1 MASTLAYSAYFE
13 HKTIDEEH
21 ATFIDAAAHG
31 DLETV
36 RKIIYR
42 GRDEPQKVASLINA
56 RDDDGF
62 SVLTH
67 AVTGKQFATIDTLLT
82 CRADPN
88 SADNFGSTPLHVAAS
103 MGGSAGLIITKKLV
117 SHDLI
122 KLNARMHNGATPILM
137 AARGSHTRIVRHLIN
152 AKANPNIPGPLGST
166 CLHLAVVNTHRNL
179 LRLLLKGRADP
190 NLGNRAGMTPC
201 YFFPCAITS
210 LTTCSLSHTSSSC
223 LPCARLCTHAD

>member
-88 SADNFGSTPLHVAAS
+88 SADNFRQHSFTRCSQYGRLGRTDHHEKT
-103 MGGSAGLIITKKLV
+103 GLARFDQAQCPNAQRRDTHPDGRPGQ
-117 SHDLI
+117 SHENCPTFDQ
-122 KLNARMHNGATPILM
+122 R
-137 AARGSHTRIVRHLIN
+137 
-152 AKANPNIPGPLGST
+152 
-166 CLHLAVVNTHRNL
+166 
-179 LRLLLKGRADP
+179 
-190 NLGNRAGMTPC
+190 
-201 YFFPCAITS
+201 
-210 LTTCSLSHTSSSC
+210 
-223 LPCARLCTHAD
+223 